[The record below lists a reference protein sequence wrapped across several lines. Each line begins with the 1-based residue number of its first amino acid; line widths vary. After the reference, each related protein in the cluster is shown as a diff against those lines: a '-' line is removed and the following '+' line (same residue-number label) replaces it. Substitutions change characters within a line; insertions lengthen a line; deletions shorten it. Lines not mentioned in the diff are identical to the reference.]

1 MAVKIKRSTALFISI
16 LLIFAVV
23 FSQTGVSGAS
33 YPTTHPNT
41 YKNTG
46 NGALDIVGVART
58 QIGYKQVG
66 GTKYGYWYN
75 QIFVNQPWCAMF
87 VSWCADQAGVPQAI
101 LPKHASCSA
110 WVKWFKSQGL
120 WKDSQYY
127 GGKYTPKAGDV
138 VFYRNSGSSAV
149 SDHTGVVVGTNG
161 NYLHVIEGN
170 STNVSVCEHKTNSS
184 RTLKSSYVIG
194 YGTPKYSGS
203 STVPPED
210 EPTNH
215 EQWQVTEADVLML
228 RSSYSTSSKKL
239 ASIPIGQL
247 LKVTDFKQNG
257 GYLWGYTKYKGK
269 TGWCALDYC
278 TYIQGNIDGEYYQ
291 LPPSVSP
298 ADLTLYATNTKKLS
312 VTNGLGASFSSSDK
326 AVATVNKKGK
336 ITAVSK
342 GSATIT
348 CKTNTGSA
356 ECKLTVENPEIDQKK
371 PTVCI
376 GDNIQLTVSVLSS
389 VDSWE
394 SSDNTI
400 AEVDE
405 NGNVKGIE
413 EGEVTIT
420 ATKGEIT
427 ASVAVT
433 VTKEPTTYQNFT
445 VKSQNT
451 YLYDN
456 YMGSKKVLI
465 PVGTALKVTN
475 VKYSDTYTWGQ
486 TTYKSTEGWVIISKC
501 SYVNGSIDGK
511 VYLKRPFL
519 KETEKSIY
527 LKGTY
532 TIKVKAKKGASTFT
546 SKNPKIASV
555 DNDGVVT
562 ALSAGTTTIEVV
574 NNNTKLKF
582 KITVINPKLSDTE
595 LPLFK
600 GDAVALAVKGGD
612 GTINWSSTNKAVA
625 TVNSKGVVKG
635 VSYGTTTIKAKRNG
649 ILMTCE
655 ISVYDPVLSKTKLN
669 LKVGEYKFLTVSQ
682 NNDNNIV
689 WKSPN
694 KKIVKVNTKGKVLG
708 IGAGKATITAT
719 VDNRIL
725 KCVVKIKEA

>member
-1 MAVKIKRSTALFISI
+1 MAVKTKRSTALFISI
-16 LLIFAVV
+16 ILLFAVV
-23 FSQTGVSGAS
+23 FSQTSVSSAS

-75 QIFVNQPWCAMF
+75 ELFVNQPWCAMF
-87 VSWCADQAGVPQAI
+87 VSWCADQAGVSQTI
-101 LPKHASCSA
+101 LPKHASCSS
-110 WVKWFKSQGL
+110 WVKWFQSQGL

-127 GGKYTPKAGDV
+127 GGNYTPKAGDV

-161 NYLHVIEGN
+161 SYLHVIEGN
-170 STNVSVCEHKTNSS
+170 STNVSVCEFKTNSS
-184 RTLKSSYVIG
+184 RMLKSSYVIG

-203 STVPPED
+203 STTPPED
-210 EPTNH
+210 EPTDH
-215 EQWQVTEADVLML
+215 EQWQVTDADVLML
-228 RSSYSTSSKKL
+228 RSSYSTSSEKL
-239 ASIPIGQL
+239 TTISMGQL

-257 GYLWGYTKYKGK
+257 GYLWGYTKHNGK

-298 ADLTLYATNTKKLS
+298 TSLTLYATNTKKLS
-312 VTNGLGASFSSSDK
+312 VTNGLGASYSSSDK
-326 AVATVNKKGK
+326 AVATVNKNGK

-356 ECKLTVENPEIDQKK
+356 KCKLTVNNPEIDQEK

-376 GDNIQLTVSVLSS
+376 GDKIQLTVSALSS
-389 VDSWE
+389 VDTWE
-394 SSDNTI
+394 SSDKTV
-400 AEVDE
+400 AKVDAS
-405 NGNVKGIE
+405 GNVKGI
-413 EGEVTIT
+413 GAGKATIT
-420 ATKGEIT
+420 ATKGEVK

-445 VKSQNT
+445 VKSQNA

-456 YMGSKKVLI
+456 YMGNKKVLI
-465 PVGTALKVTN
+465 PVGTPLKVTS

-486 TTYKSTEGWVIISKC
+486 TTYKSTPGWVIISKC
-501 SYVNGSIDGK
+501 TYVNGSINGK

-532 TIKVKAKKGASTFT
+532 TITVKSKKGASTFT
-546 SKNPKIASV
+546 SQNPKIASV
-555 DNDGVVT
+555 SKDGVVT
-562 ALSAGTTTIEVV
+562 ALSAGTTTIDVV

-582 KITVINPKLSDTE
+582 KVTVLNPVLSHTQLD
-595 LPLFK
+595 LFK
-600 GDAVALAVKGGD
+600 GKTFTLTVKGGD
-612 GTINWSSTNKAVA
+612 GTITWSSSNKEVA
-625 TVNSKGVVKG
+625 KVNKNGVVTAIG
-635 VSYGTTTIKAKRNG
+635 YGTATIKAKRNG
-649 ILMTCE
+649 ILTTCE
-655 ISVYDPVLSKTKLN
+655 ITVFDPILSKTTQK
-669 LKVGEYKFLTVSQ
+669 LKVGEKLFLTVSQ
-682 NNDNNIV
+682 NKSDSII
-689 WKSPN
+689 WKSSN
-694 KKIVKVNTKGKVLG
+694 KNIVKVGAKGKLTG
-708 IGAGKATITAT
+708 IAKGRATVTAT
-719 VDNRIL
+719 VDGYTL
-725 KCVVKIKEA
+725 SCVVKVVE